1 MVKESVNDTKLTSDV
16 QSLKNKLQQLS
27 QLVDN
32 EVIKRGRLED
42 IVLKTIDQKESKPV
56 LKMLEMN

>member
-42 IVLKTIDQKESKPV
+42 IVLKTIDQKES
-56 LKMLEMN
+56 